1 MGQIVSVVFE
11 AILVA
16 VRHFRVYI
24 HKGRQRNISRL
35 NLTNC
40 ETAVKANTYDI
51 LVG

>member
-1 MGQIVSVVFE
+1 MSAVFE

-16 VRHFRVYI
+16 FRHFRVYM
-24 HKGRQRNISRL
+24 HKTRQRNISRL

-40 ETAVKANTYDI
+40 EEAVKANTYDI